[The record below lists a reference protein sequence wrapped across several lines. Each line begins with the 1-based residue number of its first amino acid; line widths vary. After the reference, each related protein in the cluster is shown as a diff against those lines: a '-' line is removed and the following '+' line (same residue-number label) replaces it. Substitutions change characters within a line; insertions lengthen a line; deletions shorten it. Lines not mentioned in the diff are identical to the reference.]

1 MPGKNRYCRRS
12 KISEAKFRH
21 LLRLFAMD
29 LTATNAAQLCGLSV
43 RSVNTVYQRIR
54 VRLAQQCAA
63 QSPFSGELEAD
74 ESYFGPKRIRGKRG
88 RGASGKTIVFGLLK
102 RGDCVYTEIVPDAS
116 KATLQAIIRGK
127 VDPNSIIHTDGWRG
141 YDGLVDLGLEK
152 HFRVNHGNNEF
163 VKGSRHVNGIESF
176 WSYAKHRLAQFHG
189 VRKDKFELHLK
200 ETEFRFNHRNLDL
213 YKTLLKLLRN
223 NPL

>member
-1 MPGKNRYCRRS
+1 M
-12 KISEAKFRH
+12 SEAKFRH

-29 LTATNAAQLCGLSV
+29 LTATDAAQLCGLSV
-43 RSVNTVYQRIR
+43 RSVNTVCQRIR

-88 RGASGKTIVFGLLK
+88 RGAGGQTIVFGLLK
-102 RGDCVYTEIVPDAS
+102 RGDCVYTEIVSDAS

-141 YDGLVDLGLEK
+141 YDGLVDLGLDK

-189 VRKDKFELHLK
+189 VWRDKFERHLK
-200 ETEFRFNHRNLDL
+200 EAELSFNHRHLDL
-213 YKTLLKLLRN
+213 YKTLLKLLRGD
-223 NPL
+223 LL